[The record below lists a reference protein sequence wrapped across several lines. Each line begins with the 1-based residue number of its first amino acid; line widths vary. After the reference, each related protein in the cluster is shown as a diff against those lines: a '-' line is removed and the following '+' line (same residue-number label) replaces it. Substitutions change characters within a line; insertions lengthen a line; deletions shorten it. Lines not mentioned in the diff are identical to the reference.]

1 MVGLSVPIPRK
12 PAIPNLMSAYSA
24 VPAAHVVEGLRTAL
38 ASGLASGS
46 IKLPVLPQIA
56 AQVMT
61 LANNPDA
68 DLADLSDLIH
78 KDQSLA
84 GNVLRI
90 ANSAAYCSGEPIVSL
105 RQAVMRLGM
114 AVLSEIALAAC
125 LQGEALQTPGY
136 EDYRRRLLI
145 HAFVSGGFA
154 KELARQKRRNVEAM
168 FLCGLMHTIGKP
180 VVLRMICDLQ
190 KGRPTAVNE
199 TDAAHLVNEY
209 EGQAAEAVTAAWKLP
224 QQVQVA
230 TVYHSNPDGAPAF
243 VDETRMV
250 ALAGALAAWTTW
262 ENSIEEEAMRGLP
275 AWAALNFYPDDI
287 DAVMA
292 RRDALAE
299 TANAFMG

>member
-1 MVGLSVPIPRK
+1 
-12 PAIPNLMSAYSA
+12 MSAQT
-24 VPAAHVVEGLRTAL
+24 VIAAGRTVEGLRTSL
-38 ASGLASGS
+38 ATGLSSGS
-46 IKLPVLPQIA
+46 IRLPVLPQIA

-90 ANSAAYCSGEPIVSL
+90 ANSAAYCIGDPIVSL

-114 AVLSEIALAAC
+114 STLSEIALAAC
-125 LQGEALQTPGY
+125 LQGRELQTPGY
-136 EDYRRRLLI
+136 EDYRRRLLV

-180 VVLRMICDLQ
+180 VVLRLICDLQ
-190 KGRPTAVNE
+190 RSKTATISE
-199 TDAAHLVNEY
+199 TDAAHLVNEF
-209 EGQAAEAVTAAWKLP
+209 QTPAARAVTAAWELP
-224 QQVQVA
+224 QQVQIAAV
-230 TVYHSNPDGAPAF
+230 HHGAPESAPSF

-250 ALAGALAAWTTW
+250 ALAGTLAAWITW
-262 ENSIEEEAMRGLP
+262 ENDVEETAVRALP
-275 AWAALNFYPDDI
+275 AWAALNFYPGDI
-287 DAVMA
+287 DAVLS
-292 RRDALAE
+292 RREALSE
-299 TANAFMG
+299 TAAAFMG